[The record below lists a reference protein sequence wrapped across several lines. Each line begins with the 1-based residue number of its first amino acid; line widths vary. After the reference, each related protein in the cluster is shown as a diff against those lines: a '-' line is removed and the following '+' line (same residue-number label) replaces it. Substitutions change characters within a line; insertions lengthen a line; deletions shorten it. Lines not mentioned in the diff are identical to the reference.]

1 MTYRFYLFRII
12 LQRIYYRNHVILLL
26 ETLYPPASFATFT
39 PNLHSQLTVCS
50 LYVSYLTLEGQD
62 TLAAASS
69 YTLMHSLQE
78 YSYRAASNHLGAPA
92 PGCPCT
98 CAQPRADPCA
108 RGCSL
113 TSYTPCH
120 RATLATTG

>member
-69 YTLMHSLQE
+69 LDFALPWLSNQFEKTGQAAFIFVGNLASQLHNREARWADKRSPNLMLF
-78 YSYRAASNHLGAPA
+78 
-92 PGCPCT
+92 
-98 CAQPRADPCA
+98 
-108 RGCSL
+108 
-113 TSYTPCH
+113 
-120 RATLATTG
+120 TTVP